1 MALRALQLGCSM
13 SSIVEM
19 IYMLCTILRVMLGPT
34 VELLKGKRGSKA
46 DNLAVGNGAQAAGY
60 QLAFYICIELYEFV
74 FILLQDGLISH
85 NCDTIQEAL
94 SSFVK
99 QFYSSQR
106 EYLSR

>member
-1 MALRALQLGCSM
+1 MYHTAGHARPDGRTLEGKERA
-13 SSIVEM
+13 
-19 IYMLCTILRVMLGPT
+19 
-34 VELLKGKRGSKA
+34 KA